1 MTTLG
6 KILAFVNL
14 VIAIAMLSWSVST
27 YSLRPG
33 WFDAKPEGGYPTDRE
48 AENFA
53 LLKDEIDNLGR
64 AAVAAS
70 TEWGAQ
76 RSRLEGLEKLRATRQ
91 KGYAE
96 RLEWARNGNPA
107 KDGAAFFEPVYDSRG
122 FLDLTVVGD
131 PILGD
136 DNQPLR
142 GVNKLGTGVDADVRE
157 VDRLAKEVNKRRDE
171 FKQIG
176 TVILDTESRLLKMGV
191 IRDSVQAELFH
202 LASFEVNVYE
212 TRETV
217 VRRKRQLAG
226 RLTELGV
233 KKEKE

>member
-1 MTTLG
+1 MTSLG

-14 VIAIAMLSWSVST
+14 VIAMAMLSWSVSI

-33 WFDAKPEGGYPTDRE
+33 WFDAKPEGGYPVGRE

-64 AAVAAS
+64 AAMAAS
-70 TEWGAQ
+70 NEWGAQ
-76 RSRLEGLEKLRATRQ
+76 RTRLEGLEKLRATRQ

-107 KDGAAFFEPVYDSRG
+107 KEGAAFFEPVYDSRG
-122 FLDLTVVGD
+122 LLDLTVLGD

-136 DNQPLR
+136 DNKPLQ
-142 GVNKLGTGVDADVRE
+142 GVNKLGTTTATDVRE
-157 VDRLAKEVNKRRDE
+157 VVRLSQENVKNRDLFKEK
-171 FKQIG
+171 G
-176 TVILDTESRLLKMGV
+176 TQILDTESRLLKMGV
-191 IRDSVQAELFH
+191 IRESVQAELFH

-217 VRRKRQLAG
+217 VRRKRQLVG
-226 RLTELGV
+226 RLAELGV
-233 KKEKE
+233 K

>member
-1 MTTLG
+1 MTSLG

-14 VIAIAMLSWSVST
+14 IIAMAMLSWSVSI

-33 WFDAKPEGGYPTDRE
+33 WFDAKPEGGYPVGRE

-64 AAVAAS
+64 AAIAAS

-76 RSRLEGLEKLRATRQ
+76 RTRLEGLEKQRTNRQ

-122 FLDLTVVGD
+122 MLDLTVLGE

-136 DNQPLR
+136 DNKPLQ
-142 GVNKLGTGVDADVRE
+142 GANKLGTNMAADVRE
-157 VDRLAKEVNKRRDE
+157 IVRLAQENVQNRDRFKE
-171 FKQIG
+171 IG
-176 TVILDTESRLLKMGV
+176 TLILDTESRLLKMGV
-191 IRDSVQAELFH
+191 IRESVQAELFH
-202 LASFEVNVYE
+202 LANFEVNVYE

-226 RLTELGV
+226 RLAELGV
-233 KKEKE
+233 K

>member
-1 MTTLG
+1 MTSLG

-14 VIAIAMLSWSVST
+14 VIAMAMLSWSVSI

-33 WFDAKPEGGYPTDRE
+33 WFDAKPEGGYPVGRE

-64 AAVAAS
+64 AAIAAS
-70 TEWGAQ
+70 NEWGAQ
-76 RSRLEGLEKLRATRQ
+76 RTRLEGLEKLRATRQ

-107 KDGAAFFEPVYDSRG
+107 KEGAAFFEPVYDSRG
-122 FLDLTVVGD
+122 LLDLTVLGE

-136 DNQPLR
+136 DNKPLQ
-142 GVNKLGTGVDADVRE
+142 GVNKLGATTAADVRE
-157 VDRLAKEVNKRRDE
+157 VVRLSQENVKNRDRFKE
-171 FKQIG
+171 IG
-176 TVILDTESRLLKMGV
+176 TQILDTESRLLKMGV
-191 IRDSVQAELFH
+191 IRESVQAELFH

-217 VRRKRQLAG
+217 VRRKRQLSGSLA
-226 RLTELGV
+226 ELGV
-233 KKEKE
+233 K

>member
-1 MTTLG
+1 MTSLG

-14 VIAIAMLSWSVST
+14 VIAMAMLSWSVST

-33 WFDAKPEGGYPTDRE
+33 WFDAKPEGGYPTGRE

-70 TEWGAQ
+70 TEWGVQ
-76 RSRLEGLEKLRATRQ
+76 RTRLEGLEKLRATRQ

-96 RLEWARNGNPA
+96 RLEWARNGNPG

-122 FLDLTVVGD
+122 LLDLNVVGE

-142 GVNKLGTGVDADVRE
+142 GVSKLGTGVAADVRE
-157 VDRLAKEVNKRRDE
+157 VERLSKENTKLRDQ
-171 FKQIG
+171 FKTIG
-176 TVILDTESRLLKMGV
+176 TQILDTESRLLKMGV
-191 IRDSVQAELFH
+191 IRESVQAELFH

-217 VRRKRQLAG
+217 VRRKRQLTG
-226 RLTELGV
+226 RLTELGA
-233 KKEKE
+233 K

>member
-1 MTTLG
+1 MTALG

-14 VIAIAMLSWSVST
+14 VIAMAMLAWSVST

-33 WFDAKPEGGYPTDRE
+33 WFDPKSEGGYPTGAE

-64 AAVAAS
+64 AATAAS

-76 RSRLEGLEKLRATRQ
+76 RARLEGLEKLRAARQ

-107 KDGAAFFEPVYDSRG
+107 KEGAGFFAPVYDSRG
-122 FLDLTVVGD
+122 MLDLSVLGD

-136 DNQPLR
+136 DNRPLQ
-142 GVNKLGTGVDADVRE
+142 GVNKLGTGVAADVRE
-157 VDRLAKEVNKRRDE
+157 VVRLSQENSKNRDLFKEK
-171 FKQIG
+171 G
-176 TVILDTESRLLKMGV
+176 TQILDTESRLLKMGV

-217 VRRKRQLAG
+217 LRRKKQLSG
-226 RLTELGV
+226 RLAELGA
-233 KKEKE
+233 K